1 MKNTPEG
8 PAAAEQTFSAAPPG
22 LRRLFQ
28 IRMADMILD
37 WPKMYKE
44 KLTDAHTA
52 LAKIR
57 RGARIFIASACG
69 EPQLLVQTL
78 LDMARMFADV
88 EIIHFLDL
96 GLTDYTSDIYTA
108 HFRHNAL
115 FIGENARA
123 AIQAGRADYTPIF
136 LSEVAPAH
144 AARVHAHRRRAHHR
158 FSAGHERLR
167 QSGNF
172 RGHHQNGGRRRQATW
187 WPKSTRTC
195 PGRWATVLCT

>member
-1 MKNTPEG
+1 
-8 PAAAEQTFSAAPPG
+8 
-22 LRRLFQ
+22 
-28 IRMADMILD
+28 MILD

-96 GLTDYTSDIYTA
+96 GLILRV
-108 HFRHNAL
+108 FFL
-115 FIGENARA
+115 
-123 AIQAGRADYTPIF
+123 AGGQI
-136 LSEVAPAH
+136 
-144 AARVHAHRRRAHHR
+144 AHHR
-158 FSAGHERLR
+158 AQRGADRADERAGPTAP
-167 QSGNF
+167 
-172 RGHHQNGGRRRQATW
+172 GRR
-187 WPKSTRTC
+187 SI
-195 PGRWATVLCT
+195 